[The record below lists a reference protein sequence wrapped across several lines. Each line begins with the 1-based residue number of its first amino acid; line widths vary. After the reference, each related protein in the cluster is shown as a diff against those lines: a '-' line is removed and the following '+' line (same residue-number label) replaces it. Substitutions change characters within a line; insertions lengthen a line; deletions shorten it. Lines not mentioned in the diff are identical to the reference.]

1 MKLYNKNIA
10 MLMAGLLTLS
20 SGALVTSCDED
31 DDYST
36 SQFGGGQVK
45 LVASSLQ
52 VTRGAYMTFKGN
64 NLNQVSSIEF
74 TGGVSSA
81 PEVVDE
87 NTIRCLVPEGA
98 AAGPV
103 TLIYNGGE
111 ITTAAISFTEPITFD
126 GYVAADTVKA
136 GDKITIKGTYL
147 NYIEFV
153 RFATGDDVEVI
164 NAPTPPQITEFN
176 VTVPVDASTGKI
188 AIGYYSV
195 VNGDTA
201 EVLLENLKPL
211 TVAEPSNLK
220 LASKSVKAGDN
231 VVITGSLLR
240 LVESVSFAG
249 NVTVASGI
257 EDPTADVEK
266 LTLELPAEAQD
277 GDVVLNLLSGLSITV
292 DQLATVLPTEVAIK
306 EPKESYGIGDVV
318 VISGNDLDL
327 IVASAFTNGAD
338 TLIYEN
344 GELKLPVS
352 AAAQSGDIT
361 LKLANGATV
370 PVSGFVTTKP
380 EFEFPTEATPID
392 VLEIASTLPERV
404 ASIFFGTI
412 EVKASVLSDKSGF
425 SVQVPLLAESGC
437 AVTLLMDNGEK
448 VDVAESFTVNGY
460 TFCAFKDA
468 AAFVEQTPT
477 VGTLAS
483 GIVVNG
489 ANLDNVL
496 LNGKDT
502 KFLLTGEML
511 YVYVGAQTGKQIV
524 TLVSD
529 GTKVDY
535 EINVVASGVV
545 ETVVWTGPLEITW
558 NDGGRVVVRASDLEG
573 VPAGSVLRLYFN
585 GKGEWAQ
592 AQLCD
597 GKWSTELLGT
607 FKPSEH
613 DEFNWWNG
621 GSTEEHVYEITLTAD
636 VLAHLRENAAE
647 FGDIPDAA
655 LIIQGEKLI
664 FSKVSVVVDYS
675 APESIILSSGSD
687 AGGWTLPVS
696 LSWSDGGRLVVYKNN
711 PVDLSSKVKVGATLY
726 IVTSERHGQCQIND
740 NGWTSIGTVAD
751 WNNNGEFTYEIPITQ
766 AYVDAFNKEGDMWL
780 ILQGDNGFTIT
791 DMYIK

>member
-1 MKLYNKNIA
+1 

-87 NTIRCLVPEGA
+87 NTIRCLVPERA

-188 AIGYYSV
+188 AIGYYSI

-240 LVESVSFAG
+240 LVESVTFAG

-257 EDPTADVEK
+257 EDPTADVEN

-370 PVSGFVTTKP
+370 AVSGFVTTKP
-380 EFEFPTEATPID
+380 AFEFPTAATPVDMLNISVTNGIAGRVKTIIFGD
-392 VLEIASTLPERV
+392 VEV
-404 ASIFFGTI
+404 AATPATDGNSF
-412 EVKASVLSDKSGF
+412 K
-425 SVQVPLLAESGC
+425 VQVPIAAENNK
-437 AVTLLMDNGEK
+437 AVTMVMDNGET
-448 VDVAESFTVNGY
+448 VTLVESFTVNSF
-460 TFCAFKDA
+460 TFCAFKRGDEFEA
-468 AAFVEQTPT
+468 NTFVM
-477 VGTLAS
+477 GTMAN
-483 GIVVNG
+483 GAVVN
-489 ANLDNVL
+489 AEAL
-496 LNGKDT
+496 
-502 KFLLTGEML
+502 EH
-511 YVYVGAQTGKQIV
+511 VYVNDKEVGFFINGLDGGEPFVYFSAGPTMGKKKVKLVTGDTEV
-524 TLVSD
+524 VYTMTVVS
-529 GTKVDY
+529 
-535 EINVVASGVV
+535 AGVV
-545 ETVVWTGPLEITW
+545 ETELWSGELNVSGWVGAWPDPNFVVADIPDEATLRIYIGENP
-558 NDGGRVVVRASDLEG
+558 ASDLQLLDQNWGQGTGWSAKGNQIDFSKAELEAVAGTGYVETPISALKAWTDLGQLGIMFNADG
-573 VPAGSVLRLYFN
+573 VLVTKIVYAIDYSPATPIWTGSYSFIENSWGSV
-585 GKGEWAQ
+585 
-592 AQLCD
+592 QLAAD
-597 GKWSTELLGT
+597 LL
-607 FKPSEH
+607 
-613 DEFNWWNG
+613 
-621 GSTEEHVYEITLTAD
+621 AD
-636 VLAHLRENAAE
+636 VTVGQTFYVTVEGAESGAQISIKSMAAGWPSLESANEDDKWGVTNLSEGNSEFSFSLSAEDLASVKE
-647 FGDIPDAA
+647 FGMV
-655 LIIQGEKLI
+655 
-664 FSKVSVVVDYS
+664 VS
-675 APESIILSSGSD
+675 GQ
-687 AGGWTLPVS
+687 
-696 LSWSDGGRLVVYKNN
+696 N
-711 PVDLSSKVKVGATLY
+711 Y
-726 IVTSERHGQCQIND
+726 IVTKI
-740 NGWTSIGTVAD
+740 A
-751 WNNNGEFTYEIPITQ
+751 
-766 AYVDAFNKEGDMWL
+766 
-780 ILQGDNGFTIT
+780 
-791 DMYIK
+791 IK